1 MTKWIAV
8 AAALALVTSCA
19 RKRSDEQVD
28 TTDQPPRTWPNS
40 AKSGSGSNG
49 SAGSAG
55 SGSATAEPPGSNA
68 APMTGSAGSAGP
80 GGPSAPS
87 TGSAGTGSGS
97 GTTADLKPGELPAE
111 CNDFTAAMHKLAICA
126 SIPKVTRDALT
137 VTYDEARKSWATMT
151 PESKATIAK
160 ACKAGADS
168 VNGSTTNCK

>member
-19 RKRSDEQVD
+19 RKRSEEQVD
-28 TTDQPPRTWPNS
+28 TTDQPPRKWPNS
-40 AKSGSGSNG
+40 GWNGSGSNG

-55 SGSATAEPPGSNA
+55 SGSATAEAPGSNA
-68 APMTGSAGSAGP
+68 APMTGSAGPGSAGP
-80 GGPSAPS
+80 GGPS
-87 TGSAGTGSGS
+87 TGSAGTGSAAK
-97 GTTADLKPGELPAE
+97 ADLKPGELPAE
-111 CNDFTAAMHKLAICA
+111 CTDFTAAMHKLATCA

-137 VTYDEARKSWATMT
+137 VTYDEAQKSWATMT

-168 VNGSTTNCK
+168 VNGSTSSCK